1 MRPTPAVSSAMNIT
15 PMIDVLLVLLV
26 IFMASLPLS
35 QRGLDVKLPQQV
47 HSPAPP
53 PPSRSIVLEM
63 TELRDISINQ
73 QPVRA
78 AELQGRLIEIFAP
91 RSDKTLFVSGAST
104 LPYEEIVKVLDV
116 AKGAGVRQ
124 IGVITEG
131 MKRQAAALKPE
142 P

>member
-35 QRGLDVKLPQQV
+35 QRSLDVRLPQQV
-47 HSPAPP
+47 ESPAPP

-73 QPVRA
+73 QPVSA
-78 AELQGRLIEIFAP
+78 SELQGRLNEIFAP

-124 IGVITEG
+124 IGIITEG
-131 MKRQAAALKPE
+131 MKRQAGNP
-142 P
+142 